1 MKFTAEQIAGIL
13 EGDIVGNPDV
23 EVSKLSKIE
32 EGTKGSLTFLA
43 NPKYTSF
50 IYSTQASIT
59 IVNKTLIR
67 LNGKVRETWRDNS
80 YFQILQPHNKKI
92 NSLDNGEF
100 FYGFCLYPKNLQPS
114 GTTNFTEIEDIR
126 FLFEINDTAIDILKE
141 YFINTSL
148 GKEYKLY
155 ESILKSKVISE
166 GRATLVIDTILEA
179 STKFN
184 RKSLKKQKYNLINE
198 IKKHYNLE
206 SFFGSKITNYKELA
220 ALYTLVENVN
230 SSFIS
235 NPTQLVDNKI
245 TLLEHLTKK
254 EVNQDSKQTV
264 LKEFL
269 TYDKDVRTL
278 TYKVLLEKF
287 NNKYDTLTDGQKQV
301 LKEYINSVDS
311 TPDLRNFYNG
321 KILELKSTLSKITK
335 NIKDKATQIKITE
348 VSKFLTELNKT
359 DKVNSN
365 NLVDLLQYYDLVNE
379 IKTANGQVQ
388 IKA

>member
-1 MKFTAEQIAGIL
+1 MKIKHSKYKNTGIL
-13 EGDIVGNPDV
+13 FELLVRQITADTLKGGNSP
-23 EVSKLSKIE
+23 
-32 EGTKGSLTFLA
+32 
-43 NPKYTSF
+43 
-50 IYSTQASIT
+50 
-59 IVNKTLIR
+59 
-67 LNGKVRETWRDNS
+67 
-80 YFQILQPHNKKI
+80 
-92 NSLDNGEF
+92 
-100 FYGFCLYPKNLQPS
+100 
-114 GTTNFTEIEDIR
+114 
-126 FLFEINDTAIDILKE
+126 AIDILKE

-254 EVNQDSKQTV
+254 EVTDNSKQTV
-264 LKEFL
+264 LEEFS
-269 TYDKDVRTL
+269 TYDKDIRTL

-335 NIKDKATQIKITE
+335 NIKDKATQVKITE
-348 VSKFLTELNKT
+348 VTKFLNELKKT
-359 DKVNSN
+359 DKVGDN
-365 NLVDLLQYYDLVNE
+365 NLIDLLRYYQLINE
-379 IKTANGQVQ
+379 IQ
-388 IKA
+388 IAYGI